1 MILTILDYESNAV
14 YQHRVPLHKRD
25 LDPST
30 LLLELGFN
38 VSNVHY
44 MYHDFEA
51 ITIL

>member
-14 YQHRVPLHKRD
+14 YQHRVPLHKRNIEPD
-25 LDPST
+25 K
-30 LLLELGFN
+30 LLSELGFN

-44 MYHDFEA
+44 MYHDFET

>member
-14 YQHRVPLHKRD
+14 YQHRVPLHKRNIEPD
-25 LDPST
+25 T
-30 LLLELGFN
+30 LIEELGFD

-44 MYHDFEA
+44 MYHDFET

>member
-1 MILTILDYESNAV
+1 MILTILDYDSNAV
-14 YQHRVPLHKRD
+14 YQHRVPLHKRN

-38 VSNVHY
+38 VSNVSY
-44 MYHDFEA
+44 MYHEFET